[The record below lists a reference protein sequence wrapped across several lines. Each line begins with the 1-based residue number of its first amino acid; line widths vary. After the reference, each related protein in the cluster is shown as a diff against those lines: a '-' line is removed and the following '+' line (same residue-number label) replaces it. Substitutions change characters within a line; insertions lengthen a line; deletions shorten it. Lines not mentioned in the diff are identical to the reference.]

1 MRYSDDAYRLRRF
14 ALDEISEACS
24 HVFITGIFFKS
35 LGTILIFIT
44 LVELAS
50 GISLCLNG
58 GQTTASRKGS
68 RIAILVWGSVLL
80 VLAIALLGLRQSY
93 TVRLYDENAS
103 IRNLAK
109 DSLTISRL
117 MIALDI
123 LMWIT
128 SLPIVVLAC
137 HVVNKAKDHP
147 ILRTVSSPPPLISPA
162 RLTPPTSPPSSS

>member
-1 MRYSDDAYRLRRF
+1 MS
-14 ALDEISEACS
+14 ALNEIFEAGS
-24 HVFITGIFFKS
+24 HVSITGLFFQS

-58 GQTTASRKGS
+58 GQPTASRKVS
-68 RIAILVWGSVLL
+68 RIAILAWGFVLL
-80 VLAIALLGLRQSY
+80 VLSIALLGLRQSY

-103 IRNLAK
+103 TRNLAK
-109 DSLTISRL
+109 DSLTITRL
-117 MIALDI
+117 VIALDI

-147 ILRTVSSPPPLISPA
+147 ILRTVSPFPFSTSPSPPSNMFPSP
-162 RLTPPTSPPSSS
+162 TNPPTSPPSSS